1 MIHWVCFTDITLQE
15 SSSCVKRTWTHGQ
28 RDTHRH
34 GGKTKEEHGKSI
46 FSMLPLV
53 SPGRQDWWRDGSIS
67 CSINAWGLKGCACT
81 CAFSYTHHV
90 TLQRSSTGRNRSVC
104 RGSSTLPLSAAV
116 SSYSLEEG
124 SAGTRGSM
132 FMMRFLWLRELKLR
146 LWPNWTLK
154 TQTSTIRYAVHYFCV
169 CMTNLLQMLSHFRKL

>member
-1 MIHWVCFTDITLQE
+1 MIHWVCFTGITLQE
-15 SSSCVKRTWTHGQ
+15 SSSCVKCTYTQTRGQ

-34 GGKTKEEHGKSI
+34 GGKTKEELGKSI
-46 FSMLPLV
+46 YSMLPLV

-67 CSINAWGLKGCACT
+67 CSINASSLKVVHVHVPFPTPGG
-81 CAFSYTHHV
+81 HHV
-90 TLQRSSTGRNRSVC
+90 TLQRSSIGRNRSVC
-104 RGSSTLPLSAAV
+104 RGSSILPLSAAV

-154 TQTSTIRYAVHYFCV
+154 TQTSTSFFWDY
-169 CMTNLLQMLSHFRKL
+169 Q